1 MKLLVS
7 LLRNAFLDEVED
19 EKMWNQ
25 INLLALASNTS
36 AEVRKNALY
45 FIMEQLEAFDDT
57 DDRANHSYESKHEQ
71 QLVSS
76 LLSQHFLY
84 K

>member
-36 AEVRKNALY
+36 VEVRKNALY
-45 FIMEQLEAFDDT
+45 FIMEQLT
-57 DDRANHSYESKHEQ
+57 DGSIPIEKINV
-71 QLVSS
+71 QLVN
-76 LLSQHFLY
+76 Y
-84 K
+84 VYA

>member
-45 FIMEQLEAFDDT
+45 FIMDQLEVFDDT
-57 DDRANHSYESKHEQ
+57 DDRAINSYESKHEQ
-71 QLVSS
+71 
-76 LLSQHFLY
+76 
-84 K
+84 